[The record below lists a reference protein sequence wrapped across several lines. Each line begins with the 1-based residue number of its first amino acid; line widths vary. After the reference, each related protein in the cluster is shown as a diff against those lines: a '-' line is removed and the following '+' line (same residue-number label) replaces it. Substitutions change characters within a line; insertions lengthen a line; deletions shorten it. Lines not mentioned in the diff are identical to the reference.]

1 VAEGPQPRLSD
12 APTPAART
20 RRGVL
25 LALAAT
31 GLWSTT
37 GIFIDPLVSRY
48 HATPVQIS
56 FWRALLVTA
65 ALALTRLKVES
76 RKSKERHLFLRPSTF
91 DYRLSRR
98 EALYYVAYGLV
109 GIALFNVVWSASV
122 AVNKAAVATALIYS
136 APMFV
141 ALGGRL
147 LYHERISPAQGAA
160 ILINLSGCALVSGV
174 YDGAALFRHP
184 MGLIL
189 GLGSGVAFAAYT
201 LFGKGAAR
209 LGRRDTTTVL
219 SYTFGVAAL
228 GLLAWGLLTEGPAL
242 LAPRLDVAG
251 WVLLLGLSFGPTL
264 LGYALFT
271 ASLAHIS
278 STVASLLTTLE
289 PPITAVLALLLLGRV
304 LSPPQWLGMALI
316 VAGVLLIQAGPPTRH
331 RCVSS
336 VVGRDPLAD
345 RARHR

>member
-1 VAEGPQPRLSD
+1 LPEQSQLHPLAPA
-12 APTPAART
+12 APTPQA

-48 HATPVQIS
+48 HVTPVQIS

-65 ALALTRLKVES
+65 ALALIKLKVEG
-76 RKSKERHLFLRPSTF
+76 RKSKEGVSVFRLSTF
-91 DYRLSRR
+91 AFRLTWC

-122 AVNKAAVATALIYS
+122 AVNKAAVATALLYS
-136 APMFV
+136 APVFV

-147 LYHERISPAQGAA
+147 LYRERISRARGAA
-160 ILINLSGCALVSGV
+160 ILIDLIGCALVSGV
-174 YDGAALFRHP
+174 YDDAGLLRHP
-184 MGLIL
+184 VGLLL
-189 GLGSGVAFAAYT
+189 GLASGITFAAYT
-201 LFGKGAAR
+201 LFGTGVAR
-209 LGRRDTTTVL
+209 VGRRGTTTVL
-219 SYTFGVAAL
+219 CYTFGVATL

-242 LAPRLDVAG
+242 LAPRLDVSG
-251 WVLLLGLSFGPTL
+251 WGLLLGLSFGPTL

-271 ASLAHIS
+271 ASLAYLS

-289 PPITAVLALLLLGRV
+289 PPVTAVLALVLLGRV
-304 LSPPQWLGMALI
+304 LSPAQWLGTALI
-316 VAGVLLIQAGPPTRH
+316 LAGVALIQAVAPNRRGETP
-331 RCVSS
+331 VD
-336 VVGRDPLAD
+336 GRPAG
-345 RARHR
+345 